1 MQYESCRPQQ
11 ILSGEA
17 GAHRFVWDLHY
28 KPLDVSPQYPISAI
42 YQNTVPD
49 PSSPWVLPATYTVK
63 LTVNGKTYSQP
74 LTVKLDP
81 RVKTSAADLKIQH
94 DLSIQSY
101 EGRQQAMSVL
111 NEIKDLKLKI
121 KDLLPNSKAAET
133 DKLKALESKISN
145 LENTPQGNTEPS
157 FSRLESAF
165 SSVYNILHDTD
176 MPPTSQT
183 ISAANDNMVK
193 MKTLMAKW
201 NALKASEEVKSI
213 LKR

>member
-1 MQYESCRPQQ
+1 M
-11 ILSGEA
+11 
-17 GAHRFVWDLHY
+17 
-28 KPLDVSPQYPISAI
+28 
-42 YQNTVPD
+42 
-49 PSSPWVLPATYTVK
+49 
-63 LTVNGKTYSQP
+63 NGKTFSQP
-74 LTVKLDP
+74 LTVKIDP

-94 DLSIQSY
+94 DLSVQSY
-101 EGRQQAMSVL
+101 EGRQQAMGVL

-193 MKTLMAKW
+193 MKTLTAKW
-201 NALKASEEVKSI
+201 NTLKASEEMKSI